1 MTTTNISKSHLSRS
15 SRTRVQ
21 KDSLLLTI
29 GNRVTGICVYVL
41 FPKIGVTRQKTYE
54 EHSPSWEPLYLGA

>member
-29 GNRVTGICVYVL
+29 GNRVTRLSVYVL
-41 FPKIGVTRQKTYE
+41 FLKIEITRSRIYE
-54 EHSPSWEPLYLGA
+54 EHSPSWEPLFQGA